1 MMYFLALA
9 LAVGIVCI
17 LLVAGGNR
25 FDDYDEEE

>member
-1 MMYFLALA
+1 MMYFLAFV

-25 FDDYDEEE
+25 FDDEEEE